1 MSLPFRGACNSNDCH
16 CDQTVYHLPWRTS
29 PSHAEERCLC
39 GHPYWQHKNIGNDEL
54 IGGCKLTGC
63 GGFYP
68 KTSLQCV
75 CGQTRE
81 QHVQMPEFQ
90 PEPISNA
97 TIAGSHPALAYSTA
111 ASGAFQLWVP
121 SPPSTG
127 TVQQQ
132 RVASSSHQR
141 STPNRQQSRYNQLAD
156 TGSPAVGTAPTPL
169 AGVTADVYTKLYKA
183 QQEDT
188 SSRR

>member
-1 MSLPFRGACNSNDCH
+1 MSQNTNTSCKPLLKKKVGSSQLQAGFQAKPSQDCWLGFVKKPSQGGKPWLGFKIKPKPSRGN
-16 CDQTVYHLPWRTS
+16 TGPWRTS

-39 GHPYWQHKNIGNDEL
+39 GHPYWQHKNVGNDES

-111 ASGAFQLWVP
+111 ASAGGKLFTSTQHSQ
-121 SPPSTG
+121 SPTIP
-127 TVQQQ
+127 VQ
-132 RVASSSHQR
+132 
-141 STPNRQQSRYNQLAD
+141 
-156 TGSPAVGTAPTPL
+156 PAG
-169 AGVTADVYTKLYKA
+169 
-183 QQEDT
+183 
-188 SSRR
+188 